1 MPQSNARRHIDYTV
15 LYRQTGGEPYALKG
29 ARTVRRGVHLPWGAS
44 QPISMQ
50 RLTQGGSL
58 PYYGGAIYI
67 DRSTNSFKWYISS
80 KENILGLI
88 EYFKKYPSRS
98 LKKNRLHL
106 IPRCYELKDIGAH
119 KASCPPP
126 QRGGGKEKN
135 PFLAKSWKLFLD
147 KWNKYEA

>member
-1 MPQSNARRHIDYTV
+1 M
-15 LYRQTGGEPYALKG
+15 G
-29 ARTVRRGVHLPWGAS
+29 
-44 QPISMQ
+44 
-50 RLTQGGSL
+50 GGSL
-58 PYYGGAIYI
+58 PNYGGAIYI

-119 KASCPPP
+119 KASE
-126 QRGGGKEKN
+126 EKN
-135 PFLAKSWKLFLD
+135 PLLAKSWKLFLD